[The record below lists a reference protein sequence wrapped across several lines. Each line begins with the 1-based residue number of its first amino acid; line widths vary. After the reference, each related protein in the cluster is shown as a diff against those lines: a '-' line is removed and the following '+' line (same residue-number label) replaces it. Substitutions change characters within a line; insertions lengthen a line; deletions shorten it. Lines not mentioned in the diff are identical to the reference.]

1 MTYLLL
7 LRGVNVGGNHRVPMA
22 TLRELFTKAG
32 CTKVHSYINSGNLF
46 FSTTRKRAEIE
57 TLVADIL
64 TANFDFPIAFR
75 VLSETEFKADL
86 AQAPSWW
93 GADATLRH
101 NALFKL
107 RTYDDAHDDWL
118 PTKLT
123 AYDQVLITPNI
134 VFWTSTLRVD
144 FSKSFYSK
152 LLGTPFYQQTSARN
166 FNTTMKLE
174 QLFNPS

>member
-1 MTYLLL
+1 MKYLLL

-22 TLRELFTKAG
+22 TLRDLFTTAG
-32 CTKVHSYINSGNLF
+32 CRQIQSYINSGNLCF
-46 FSTTRKRAEIE
+46 TSDLERSEVDE
-57 TLVADIL
+57 LVVDIL
-64 TANFDFPIAFR
+64 TTNFDFPIDFR
-75 VLSETEFKADL
+75 VLTEAEFKTDL
-86 AQAPSWW
+86 AQAPTWW
-93 GADATLRH
+93 GADPTLRH

-107 RTYDDAHDDWL
+107 RSYNQSHDSWL

-134 VFWTSTLRVD
+134 IFWTSTFRVN

-174 QLFNPS
+174 KLLER

>member
-22 TLRELFTKAG
+22 TLRELFTVAG
-32 CTKVHSYINSGNLF
+32 CTQVHSYINSGNLF
-46 FSTTRKRAEIE
+46 FTSGLARPEIE
-57 TLVADIL
+57 ALVMAIL
-64 TANFDFPIAFR
+64 TTNFDFPIDFR
-75 VLSETEFKADL
+75 VLTETEFKADL
-86 AQAPSWW
+86 ALAPSWW

-107 RTYDDAHDDWL
+107 QSYDRAHDDWL

-134 VFWTSTLRVD
+134 IFWTSTLRVNY
-144 FSKSFYSK
+144 SKSFYSK
-152 LLGTPFYQQTSARN
+152 LLGTLFYQQTSARN
-166 FNTTMKLE
+166 FNTTMKLA
-174 QLFNPS
+174 QLFEP